1 MEYRDR
7 VTLINRELVNLLS
20 IYAAPKHL
28 DTTAKQADAINR
40 LAESLNKRFPNK
52 TTEDHIHGTFE
63 RASHSLSGSHKT
75 NSWPTSPEITKA
87 VVAGMGQEVRETAST
102 SRSLDMFEIN
112 ADRIK
117 RGEYVGEMYIAGR
130 VCAEL
135 IKKNLVTKQDIEP
148 YRKAYYSQIK
158 AIYGTEKAKDYFV
171 QKDAEFQEAI
181 VS

>member
-102 SRSLDMFEIN
+102 SRSRDAHEIN

-117 RGEYVGEMYIAGR
+117 RGDHVGEIWIAGR

-135 IKKNLVTKQDIEP
+135 INKNLVTKGDVEP
-148 YRKAYYSQIK
+148 YRKLYFYQLK
-158 AIYGTEKAKDYFV
+158 EIYGTEKAKEYFV
-171 QKDAEFQEAI
+171 KKDAEFQEAI